1 MPFSVYEI
9 VIPPMVHGLGV
20 MDDYIG
26 YAERLAAAKQT
37 PVPEILGA
45 RLAPDMLPFAEQIAV
60 VCNKVHAHVAKL
72 EKSEAPAPVKVL
84 PTAAALRA
92 RIADTIR
99 YLNGI
104 AEDALAGAETHTY
117 ELTPPIVR
125 GWFGG
130 TDYITLLV
138 MPDFNFHVATAH
150 DILRH
155 LGAPIGKRDYLGRLS
170 QESGGAYS

>member
-1 MPFSVYEI
+1 MPLSTYEI

-20 MDDYIG
+20 MEDYVG
-26 YAERLAAAKQT
+26 QAERLAEAKS
-37 PVPEILGA
+37 VPLDEILDA
-45 RLAPDMLPFAEQIAV
+45 RLVPDMLSFEEQIQA
-60 VCNKVHAHVAKL
+60 VCNKVEAHVAKL
-72 EKSEAPAPVKVL
+72 TRTERPAVAKVKS
-84 PTAAALRA
+84 TAAALRE
-92 RIADTIR
+92 RISDTVR

-104 AEDALAGAETHTY
+104 SEGQLAGAETHTY

>member
-1 MPFSVYEI
+1 MPLSVYEI
-9 VIPPMVHGLGV
+9 IVPSMIHGLGV
-20 MDDYIG
+20 MNDYI
-26 YAERLAAAKQT
+26 YHAERLAAAKGV
-37 PVPEILGA
+37 PVSDIVDA
-45 RLAPDMLPFAEQIAV
+45 RLAPDMLPFGEQIAV
-60 VCNKVHAHVAKL
+60 LCNKVHAHVAKL
-72 EKSEAPAPVKVL
+72 ARRDVPAPVMVV
-84 PTAAALRA
+84 PTPAALKA

-99 YLNGI
+99 FLN
-104 AEDALAGAETHTY
+104 EVTVDELAGAETHTF

-138 MPDFNFHVATAH
+138 MPDFNFHIATAH

-155 LGAPIGKRDYLGRLS
+155 LGASIGKRDYLGWLS

>member
-9 VIPPMVHGLGV
+9 VVPPMTHGLGV
-20 MDDYIG
+20 MEDYVAH
-26 YAERLAAAKQT
+26 AERLAAAKQMLIE
-37 PVPEILGA
+37 EILDA
-45 RLAPDMLPFAEQIAV
+45 RLAPDMLTFGEQLQAL
-60 VCNKVHAHVAKL
+60 CNKVEAHVAKL
-72 EKSEAPAPVKVL
+72 TRTERPAVVKVRS
-84 PTAAALRA
+84 TAAALRE
-92 RIADTIR
+92 RIADTVR

-104 AEDALAGAETHTY
+104 SEDAMAGAETHTY

-130 TDYITLLV
+130 ADYITLLV